1 MTLEEKREIVS
12 KNKDPSI
19 AALNSVLDRIYDL
32 RDMREQRQNTDSETE
47 VKLFDE
53 LEHDSDKYE
62 KVREKLLKNDF
73 NLSLAEINYVALAYY
88 FCAENIKQQIEL
100 MDKARQMS
108 LDMVKD
114 LMSSLK
120 NEEQSES

>member
-12 KNKDPSI
+12 ENKDVSI
-19 AALNSVLDRIYDL
+19 AALNAVLDRIYDL
-32 RDMREQRQNTDSETE
+32 KDMREQRKTTESEME

-53 LEHDSDKYE
+53 LEYDSSKYE
-62 KVREKLLKNDF
+62 NVRAKLLKSDF

-88 FCAENIKQQIEL
+88 FCAENIKQQVEL